1 MDLRYWKQ
9 ALADEEKR
17 LGLDDGYKFVFG
29 PWDTLNHAEIAF
41 LSLNPGKCP
50 DDFVKRTISDERGNS
65 YEVEQDTTISP
76 ITNQFLL
83 LARLLGVA
91 PGEVLT
97 GVAAPFRSHQWS
109 DFSRRQRSESLALG
123 RRFWTVPLK
132 RPDLRLILVCSKEAA
147 KLVVDVTG
155 ASFDIETPAGWG
167 NVKLRRYRCGGGK
180 VVVHLPHLSRYRL
193 LGRTLSEAALREIL

>member
-1 MDLRYWKQ
+1 MDLRYWEQ
-9 ALADEEKR
+9 VLADEEKR

-76 ITNQFLL
+76 ITNQFLR

-91 PGEVLT
+91 PRGVLA
-97 GVAAPFRSHQWS
+97 GVVAPFRSGQWN
-109 DFSRRQRSESLALG
+109 DFSKRQKDESLALG
-123 RRFWTVPLK
+123 RRFWMGPLK
-132 RPDLRLILVCSKEAA
+132 RPDLRLILVCSEEAA

-180 VVVHLPHLSRYRL
+180 VVVHLPHLSRFRL
-193 LGRTLSEAALREIL
+193 LGRTQSEAALREIL